1 VLHIACG
8 EQRALVQLR
17 GGTEA
22 RATLRLSQGA
32 VALEGITVR
41 AERSQLHADFH
52 RRMRQALG
60 GTCIGREELERHQN
74 RTVAGA
80 IVRLGGAILGGGG
93 SGLGGSV
100 PTFVV
105 SSRHEG
111 TGCKPAV
118 FIDGVQIRAEPMEML
133 FQVHPGSLEGIEVY
147 QRAATVPG
155 EFGGSSAQCGVIAV
169 WTRRG

>member
-1 VLHIACG
+1 VQHIAYG

-22 RATLRLSQGA
+22 HATLRLSQRA

-41 AERSQLHADFH
+41 AERSHVHADFH

-60 GTCIGREELERHQN
+60 GTFIGREELERYQN
-74 RTVAGA
+74 RTVADA
-80 IVRLGGAILGGGG
+80 VVRLGGAFLGGGG
-93 SGLGGSV
+93 SGLGG
-100 PTFVV
+100 FVV
-105 SSRHEG
+105 LRRHEG
-111 TGCKPAV
+111 PSCQPAV
-118 FIDGVQIRAEPMEML
+118 FIDGVQIRAKPMELL
-133 FQVHPGSLEGIEVY
+133 FEMHPGSVEGIEVY
-147 QRAATVPG
+147 QGAATVPG